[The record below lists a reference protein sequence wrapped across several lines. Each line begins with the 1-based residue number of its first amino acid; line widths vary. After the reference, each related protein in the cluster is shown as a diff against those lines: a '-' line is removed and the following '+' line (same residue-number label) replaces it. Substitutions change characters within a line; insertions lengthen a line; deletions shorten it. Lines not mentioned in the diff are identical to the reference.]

1 MDRQWMYTDKRIS
14 NEFFNG
20 LNGFLEVAE
29 SNKPPSGFIICP
41 CRKCRNLKDFST
53 TKTLHDHLYKWGFMP
68 NYFVWTNHGER
79 GVIIEDDEEDD
90 NIPDWTQE
98 GAFAMGDD
106 PMGEDDVAII
116 EGEPEQGED
125 EPLDDLGQVL
135 REQKEDCE
143 KGKEAKKFD
152 RMLEDHKKPLYPN
165 CKEGHKKLGSTLEM
179 LQ

>member
-1 MDRQWMYTDKRIS
+1 M
-14 NEFFNG
+14 
-20 LNGFLEVAE
+20 
-29 SNKPPSGFIICP
+29 
-41 CRKCRNLKDFST
+41 
-53 TKTLHDHLYKWGFMP
+53 
-68 NYFVWTNHGER
+68 
-79 GVIIEDDEEDD
+79 EDDEEEDD

-135 REQKEDCE
+135 REHKEDCE
-143 KGKEAKKFD
+143 KVKEAKKFD

-179 LQ
+179 L